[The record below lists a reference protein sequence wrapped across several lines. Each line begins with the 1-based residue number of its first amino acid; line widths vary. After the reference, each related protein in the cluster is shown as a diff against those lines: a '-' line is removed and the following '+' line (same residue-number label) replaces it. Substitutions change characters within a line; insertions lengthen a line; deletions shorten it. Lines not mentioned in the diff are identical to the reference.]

1 MAWTSPNDVLAR
13 WIGPNPPTDLDQ
25 IRALITDAEA
35 VIKSEFPKIQDRL
48 NANTLDL
55 DIVILVTTRIVI
67 RVLKNPEGLSFT
79 QFSSGPFSQGKN
91 YGSQEQGIF
100 LQPDEEE
107 LLSPVVPGKAFSVD
121 LAPDATAFQRFI
133 VMNGND
139 YTAMPDRPWE
149 PSDINGED

>member
-25 IRALITDAEA
+25 IRALIADAEA

-133 VMNGND
+133 RMNGNE
-139 YTAMPDRPWE
+139 YVANPDRPWE
-149 PSDINGED
+149 PSDLNGED

>member
-133 VMNGND
+133 RMNGNE
-139 YTAMPDRPWE
+139 YVANPDRPWE
-149 PSDINGED
+149 PSDLNGED